1 MRVGLYSTQVLK
13 KSEQYNKYQYIYTVD
28 QMDKIRA
35 CAAAELLR
43 FCTGTEVVE
52 RPDQSL
58 RDPIIH
64 ADNQ

>member
-1 MRVGLYSTQVLK
+1 
-13 KSEQYNKYQYIYTVD
+13 
-28 QMDKIRA
+28 MDKIRV

-58 RDPIIH
+58 RDLIIH
-64 ADNQ
+64 AENQ